1 MNKLYYINLIAF
13 IACIVVMTNESINT
27 GRFAILLLLSITNLG
42 VFITSLIKNLKKN
55 TISNN

>member
-42 VFITSLIKNLKKN
+42 VFITNLIKNLKKN

>member
-55 TISNN
+55 TVSNN